1 MKLPKPLT
9 QLLPGD
15 GECGASGWLLQ
26 GSEGGSG
33 RSGLYDVKFSFTL
46 PVYPRPKQAL
56 DRISNNIVP

>member
-9 QLLPGD
+9 QLLHGD
-15 GECGASGWLLQ
+15 GEWGASGWSLQ
-26 GSEGGSG
+26 GVGGSG
-33 RSGLYDVKFSFTL
+33 GPGLYDVKFSFTL